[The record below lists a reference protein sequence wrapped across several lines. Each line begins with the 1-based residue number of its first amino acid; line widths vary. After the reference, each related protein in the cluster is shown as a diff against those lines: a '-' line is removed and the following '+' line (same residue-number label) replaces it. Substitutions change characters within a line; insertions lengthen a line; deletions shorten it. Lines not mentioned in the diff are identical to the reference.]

1 MRQLTAFSFVSST
14 KNRPGGRIICIFNF
28 FSNGAQGGEKLMK
41 CRNGLARPTPRK
53 VGYVERNRHKE
64 RERQSEKGCA
74 SCCGLPSPRGEKAV
88 FLVSSS
94 SFLSVLVSE
103 QACRFGRRKLPDANL
118 ETQVKSGSHRQDGS
132 QRSDCE
138 GKRAATGTVKS
149 GSLFYLASVECG
161 HPLAF
166 TFRGSSARTR
176 GPWAR
181 T

>member
-1 MRQLTAFSFVSST
+1 MRQLTAFSFISSS
-14 KNRPGGRIICIFNF
+14 KKIRPGGRIICIFNL
-28 FSNGAQGGEKLMK
+28 FSNGAQGGEEIDEMLE
-41 CRNGLARPTPRK
+41 RPCQA
-53 VGYVERNRHKE
+53 YVEKSGLRREKQAQRE

-74 SCCGLPSPRGEKAV
+74 SCCGLPSSRGEKAV

-103 QACRFGRRKLPDANL
+103 QSRRFGRRKLADANL
-118 ETQVKSGSHRQDGS
+118 ERQVKSGSQDGS

-149 GSLFYLASVECG
+149 GSLFYLASVDCS

-166 TFRGSSARTR
+166 TFRG
-176 GPWAR
+176 
-181 T
+181 